1 MRGRAVGGSPSVS
14 RRRRVAARVLVDL
27 HAHYPMHLIPPE
39 QADTHAAVTARRPGV
54 ARWKAI
60 LVDLLSRFLNY
71 QGPGG
76 APSVTVELM
85 RAGDVGAV
93 LSVLYSPLDEMDLEL
108 PYGAPPRPGYIDP
121 VYQQI
126 KVVEDHVKSE
136 PMGATVAHDPAA
148 LDAAI
153 ADGRTAIV
161 HCIEGGFALGST
173 PGEIDANVTELAR
186 RGVAYVTLAHL
197 FWRGVATNAPALPFM
212 PDWLYRR
219 VFGEPDV
226 GLTALGT
233 AAARALAREG
243 VLVDI
248 THMSE
253 RAIADTFATL
263 GPDAAVLA
271 SHTACRFGSL
281 AYNLSDDTIREVGRR
296 GGVMGVIA
304 CEHYASSGLRRKVRT
319 FDESMEL
326 VFAHV
331 DRIAQVTGSHDHA
344 AIGTDLDG
352 WIKPA
357 LPGLEHL
364 GHMRHVQEALATR
377 YGAEVAEKI
386 ASGNALELLRRAWR
400 GASGVY
406 PQ

>member
-1 MRGRAVGGSPSVS
+1 
-14 RRRRVAARVLVDL
+14 VLVDL
-27 HAHYPMHLIPPE
+27 HAHYPMHLVPPE
-39 QADTHAAVTARRPGV
+39 QADTQAAVTARRPG

-60 LVDLLSRFLNY
+60 LVDLLSRRLNY
-71 QGPGG
+71 EGPKG

-108 PYGAPPRPGYIDP
+108 PYGAPPRPRYIQS
-121 VYQQI
+121 VYGQI
-126 KVVEDHVKSE
+126 DLVEEHVSNE
-136 PMGATVAHDPAA
+136 PLGATVAHDAAA

-153 ADGRTAIV
+153 AAGQTAIV

-173 PGEIDANVTELAR
+173 PGEIDVNVAELAR

-212 PDWLYRR
+212 PDWLYRM

-226 GLTALGT
+226 GLTELGT
-233 AAARALAREG
+233 AAARALVRERM
-243 VLVDI
+243 LVDI
-248 THMSE
+248 THMTE
-253 RAIADTFATL
+253 RSIADTFATV
-263 GPDAAVLA
+263 GPEAPVIA
-271 SHTACRFGSL
+271 SHMACRFGKL
-281 AYNLSDDTIREVGRR
+281 TYNLTDDVIREVGRR

-304 CEHYASSGLRRKVRT
+304 CKHYMRSGLRSESKVKT
-319 FDESMEL
+319 FEDSMEL
-326 VFAHV
+326 VFAHI

-344 AIGTDLDG
+344 AIGSDLDG

-364 GHMRHVQEALATR
+364 GRMRYVQDALAAR
-377 YGAEVAEKI
+377 YGAPVADKI
-386 ASGNALELLRRAWR
+386 ASGNLLALLRRAWR
-400 GASGVY
+400 
-406 PQ
+406 

>member
-1 MRGRAVGGSPSVS
+1 M
-14 RRRRVAARVLVDL
+14 LVDL
-27 HAHYPMHLIPPE
+27 HAHYPMHLIPPKE
-39 QADTHAAVTARRPGV
+39 ADTRAAVVARRPG

-60 LVDLLSRFLNY
+60 LVDLLSRRLNY

-85 RAGDVGAV
+85 RAGNVGVV

-108 PYGAPPRPGYIDP
+108 PYGAPPRPEYIDS
-121 VYQQI
+121 VYKQI
-126 KVVEDHVKSE
+126 ELVEDHVKAE
-136 PMGATVAHDPAA
+136 PLGATVVHDPAA

-153 ADGRTAIV
+153 AEGRCAIV

-173 PGEIDANVTELAR
+173 PAEIDANVAELAR

-212 PDWLYRR
+212 PDWLYRK
-219 VFGEPDV
+219 VFGEPDA

-233 AAARALAREG
+233 AAAGALVRAG
-243 VLVDI
+243 MLVDI

-263 GPDAAVLA
+263 GPDVPVLA
-271 SHTACRFGSL
+271 SHMACRFGSL

-304 CEHYASSGLRRKVRT
+304 CEHYTRSGLRPERKVRT
-319 FDESMEL
+319 FEDSMAL
-326 VFAHV
+326 VYAHI

-344 AIGTDLDG
+344 GIGSDLDG

-364 GHMRHVQEALATR
+364 GRMRHVQEALVAR

-386 ASGNALELLRRAWR
+386 ASANALGLLRRAWR
-400 GASGVY
+400 GATGV
-406 PQ
+406 